1 MDISMRVCAI
11 IADVLEINV
20 SELSGSSSP
29 ASVEKWDSIAHIN
42 IVSAMEIEFGFKF
55 LLSDLENI
63 RTVSDFSRFVKA
75 NT

>member
-20 SELSGSSSP
+20 SELSGSSGP

-42 IVSAMEIEFGFKF
+42 SVNAMEIEFGFKF